1 MLKIFERND
10 IRSHFKA
17 LGEAKVASIII
28 DVPLRILIVVK
39 KMVKNPVGRPVKKIC
54 TFFYEEVTLEM
65 NERYTIAEY
74 NCQI

>member
-28 DVPLRILIVVK
+28 DVPLRSECKLNLSK
-39 KMVKNPVGRPVKKIC
+39 QNDK
-54 TFFYEEVTLEM
+54 
-65 NERYTIAEY
+65 
-74 NCQI
+74 